1 MFEDDAFLYRR
12 PPLRLIRPV
21 IDSRK
26 AHLSPVSWKNNRKI
40 GYEREGEGGRGAERN
55 KLKIYLRDA

>member
-40 GYEREGEGGRGAERN
+40 GYEREAERGEGGGE
-55 KLKIYLRDA
+55 K